1 MARARRYR
9 IDRPSLPPPRAALAT
24 SPIPG
29 FGHCAGTPGREA
41 ARCNPSS
48 SAPDR
53 SAGPVAC
60 PLKANS
66 LRPTAAAD
74 RPARRSRPL
83 PGSRARPACEHTL
96 AASPPTPEDSAGC
109 RHGCRLASTASRS
122 CTRRGPM
129 KHRPSRP
136 IDLSRGTASSSAHGL
151 QICACF
157 ARSPRMVQLVSAL
170 LRQAARSSPVV
181 NGRTERR
188 PIEAASR
195 QRRWA
200 LGLSGRIAAGGPG
213 LPLTGALGL

>member
-1 MARARRYR
+1 MRW
-9 IDRPSLPPPRAALAT
+9 
-24 SPIPG
+24 
-29 FGHCAGTPGREA
+29 
-41 ARCNPSS
+41 PSS
-48 SAPDR
+48 PPCVPAER
-53 SAGPVAC
+53 GALRAGERQSKEA
-60 PLKANS
+60 S

-83 PGSRARPACEHTL
+83 PGSRARSAYEHTL
-96 AASPPTPEDSAGC
+96 AASPSTPEDSAGC

-129 KHRPSRP
+129 RHRPSRP
-136 IDLSRGTASSSAHGL
+136 IDLSRGAASSSAHDL
-151 QICACF
+151 QIWACF

-213 LPLTGALGL
+213 LPLSAALGVECSVRVSAPTISTKFDEGCRE

>member
-1 MARARRYR
+1 MPFNLTPCDRRR
-9 IDRPSLPPPRAALAT
+9 GPPRPTQPAAPRL
-24 SPIPG
+24 
-29 FGHCAGTPGREA
+29 
-41 ARCNPSS
+41 
-48 SAPDR
+48 
-53 SAGPVAC
+53 AGP
-60 PLKANS
+60 
-66 LRPTAAAD
+66 
-74 RPARRSRPL
+74 ARL
-83 PGSRARPACEHTL
+83 CEHTL
-96 AASPPTPEDSAGC
+96 AASPPAPEDSAGC

-129 KHRPSRP
+129 RHRSSRP
-136 IDLSRGTASSSAHGL
+136 IDLSRGAASSSAHDL

-195 QRRWA
+195 HRRWA

-213 LPLTGALGL
+213 LPLSGALSVECSVRVSAPTISTKFDEGCRE

>member
-1 MARARRYR
+1 
-9 IDRPSLPPPRAALAT
+9 
-24 SPIPG
+24 
-29 FGHCAGTPGREA
+29 
-41 ARCNPSS
+41 
-48 SAPDR
+48 
-53 SAGPVAC
+53 
-60 PLKANS
+60 
-66 LRPTAAAD
+66 
-74 RPARRSRPL
+74 
-83 PGSRARPACEHTL
+83 
-96 AASPPTPEDSAGC
+96 
-109 RHGCRLASTASRS
+109 
-122 CTRRGPM
+122 M

-157 ARSPRMVQLVSAL
+157 ARSSRMVQLVSAL

-213 LPLTGALGL
+213 LPLTGALGLKHPAGQRDKKIRKFDQGCRE

>member
-1 MARARRYR
+1 MPFNLTPCDRRR
-9 IDRPSLPPPRAALAT
+9 GPPR
-24 SPIPG
+24 
-29 FGHCAGTPGREA
+29 
-41 ARCNPSS
+41 
-48 SAPDR
+48 
-53 SAGPVAC
+53 
-60 PLKANS
+60 
-66 LRPTAAAD
+66 PT
-74 RPARRSRPL
+74 RSRPS

-129 KHRPSRP
+129 RHRPSRP
-136 IDLSRGTASSSAHGL
+136 IDLSRGAASSSAHGL

-213 LPLTGALGL
+213 LPLSAALGVECSVLSARPTISTKFEKVAGNKYGSAVYLLNCVTGSHNTLQVCTSVSATLPTS

>member
-9 IDRPSLPPPRAALAT
+9 IDRPSLPPRARHSPPAPFQASATVQARPVGRLRAATRLD
-24 SPIPG
+24 
-29 FGHCAGTPGREA
+29 
-41 ARCNPSS
+41 

-53 SAGPVAC
+53 SAGPLAC
-60 PLKANS
+60 PLKADS

-213 LPLTGALGL
+213 LPLSGALGL